1 MNVPLPPKGEGSSAG
16 LGGVAGDSG
25 QRKSGRAALDPH
37 SLVSGV
43 GALLA
48 RRGENLAICETS
60 AGGALATLISAAPA
74 CEKWF
79 RGGLILYGGNESPLA
94 QRLRHVSE
102 RSGVVSEEYAA
113 ALAQFAR
120 RTFACEW
127 AIAES
132 GIAGPQTGR
141 RSAKPVGM
149 VCLAVAGPGVEA
161 ASGQARDT
169 SPGIAEGPDDEGSLK
184 CGPERDQRDSADA
197 FAGQQQVRS
206 ITRILQ
212 DAGRTE
218 NQQQFAV
225 ESLRLLQ
232 CLLEA

>member
-1 MNVPLPPKGEGSSAG
+1 MNAPLPPNEECSSADVG
-16 LGGVAGDSG
+16 RDAGYPGQGKSTVATRDA
-25 QRKSGRAALDPH
+25 R

-48 RRGENLAICETS
+48 RRGETIAICETS

-74 CEKWF
+74 CEQWF
-79 RGGLILYGGNESPLA
+79 RGGLILYAGSESPLA
-94 QRLRHVSE
+94 QGIRHVSE
-102 RSGVVSEEYAA
+102 RSGIVSEEYAS

-120 RTFACEW
+120 RTFACDW

-149 VCLAVAGPGVEA
+149 VCLAIAGPRVEA
-161 ASGQARDT
+161 ASGQARET
-169 SPGIAEGPDDEGSLK
+169 SPGITEVPDDEGSLG
-184 CGPERDQRDSADA
+184 CGPERNQRVTADA
-197 FAGQQQVRS
+197 YAGQEQVRS
-206 ITRILQ
+206 TTRILA
-212 DAGRTE
+212 DTGRTE

>member
-1 MNVPLPPKGEGSSAG
+1 MNAPLPPKGEGSSAD

-25 QRKSGRAALDPH
+25 QRKSGRAALDTH

-60 AGGALATLISAAPA
+60 AGGALATLITAAPA

-79 RGGLILYGGNESPLA
+79 RGGLILYAGNESPLA

-120 RTFACEW
+120 RTFACDW

-141 RSAKPVGM
+141 RSTKPVGM
-149 VCLAVAGPGVEA
+149 VCLAVAGPGVRA
-161 ASGQARDT
+161 AGGRARET
-169 SPGIAEGPDDEGSLK
+169 NPGIAEESDDESSLK
-184 CGPERDQRDSADA
+184 WGPEENQRVTADDY
-197 FAGQQQVRS
+197 AGQEQVRS
-206 ITRILQ
+206 TARILR

-218 NQQQFAV
+218 NQQQFAL